1 MEITLEAIISLLGLF
16 VGGGGGAF
24 FTWRFLRRKAKAEAV
39 TAEIDATK
47 DMQDMYQQMLED
59 AKKDREDR
67 REQVEEL
74 RADRDH
80 YKAERNELRER
91 MEQLAHSFM
100 DWRLEADNDRSKM
113 KMDIAKLGRKV
124 ETMVPFM
131 CGDLTCKDRQ
141 RVVLADDGT
150 VKSKPRKKGV
160 DAVAE
165 PRPAEKDDAAHT
177 ADGASAG
184 GGERKM
190 ADIDPIESEAL

>member
-1 MEITLEAIISLLGLF
+1 MDAIISLLGLF

-24 FTWRFLRRKAKAEAV
+24 FTWRYLRRKAKAEAV

-59 AKKDREDR
+59 AKRDREDR

-80 YKAERNELRER
+80 YKQERNELRDK
-91 MEQLAHSFM
+91 MEQLTRSFM
-100 DWRLEADNDRSKM
+100 DWRIEADNDRSKM

-131 CGDLTCKDRQ
+131 CGNLTCKDRQ
-141 RVVLADDGT
+141 RVVLSEDGT
-150 VKSKPRKKGV
+150 IKQQKK
-160 DAVAE
+160 
-165 PRPAEKDDAAHT
+165 KDGD
-177 ADGASAG
+177 
-184 GGERKM
+184 KNQ
-190 ADIDPIESEAL
+190 

>member
-24 FTWRFLRRKAKAEAV
+24 FTWRFMRRKARAEAV

-74 RADRDH
+74 RNDRDH
-80 YKAERNELRER
+80 YKAERNELREK
-91 MEQLAHSFM
+91 MEKLTQSFI

-131 CGDLTCKDRQ
+131 CGNLTCKDRQ
-141 RVVLADDGT
+141 RVVLADDGV
-150 VKSKPRKKGV
+150 VKPTTEKAAALPQLTGRKQ
-160 DAVAE
+160 
-165 PRPAEKDDAAHT
+165 T
-177 ADGASAG
+177 
-184 GGERKM
+184 
-190 ADIDPIESEAL
+190 DIEPIEQEAL

>member
-1 MEITLEAIISLLGLF
+1 MEITLDAIISLLGLF

-24 FTWRFLRRKAKAEAV
+24 FTWRFMRRKAKAEAV
-39 TAEIDATK
+39 TAEVDAAK

-59 AKKDREDR
+59 AKRDREDR

-80 YKAERNELRER
+80 YKQERNELREKMDKLTR
-91 MEQLAHSFM
+91 SFT

-131 CGDLTCKDRQ
+131 CGNLACKERQ
-141 RVVLADDGT
+141 RVVLSEDGT
-150 VKSKPRKKGV
+150 VKNTTKKTKNG
-160 DAVAE
+160 DE
-165 PRPAEKDDAAHT
+165 NK
-177 ADGASAG
+177 
-184 GGERKM
+184 
-190 ADIDPIESEAL
+190 